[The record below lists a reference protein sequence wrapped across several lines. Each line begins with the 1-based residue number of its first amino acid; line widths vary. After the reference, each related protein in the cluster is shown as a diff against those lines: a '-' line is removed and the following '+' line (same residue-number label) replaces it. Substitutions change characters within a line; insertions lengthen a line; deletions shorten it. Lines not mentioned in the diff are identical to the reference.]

1 MRKFAPLKISRY
13 TVLTMQW
20 WNQCQLHDHLLV
32 FTSHMNMGFTVLW
45 CIRRVKHLR
54 TRKRKDNCLVHFP
67 MTRVG
72 LQSRSTLCTYVVVFT
87 LIYCY
92 IRLWQSLTVY
102 IMAMVVLCLVSTG
115 GWTYSIQLCPLQ
127 ISFKSRKPW
136 IHLCVPSASA
146 WPSLGILAVLLN
158 ALYSLYLLCT
168 TVWPHSVYFA
178 YQVSHA
184 IIILNLS
191 RLTSAWVRGFF

>member
-20 WNQCQLHDHLLV
+20 WNQCQLHDHLS
-32 FTSHMNMGFTVLW
+32 SHMNMGFTVLW

-54 TRKRKDNCLVHFP
+54 TRKRKDNCSVHFP

-92 IRLWQSLTVY
+92 INIRTIWQSLTVLWQWLY
-102 IMAMVVLCLVSTG
+102 CVSTG

-127 ISFKSRKPW
+127 ISFKSWKPW

-146 WPSLGILAVLLN
+146 WPRPLHSLGNYLRLHPCIHASLGILAVLLM
-158 ALYSLYLLCT
+158 LYTVFTYFVQLFDLIQFTLHTRYL
-168 TVWPHSVYFA
+168 
-178 YQVSHA
+178 
-184 IIILNLS
+184 IL
-191 RLTSAWVRGFF
+191 